1 MTTSEELP
9 DTGEADSGAAGAAG
23 AAAVAGL
30 GALMLYRSRRRA

>member
-9 DTGEADSGAAGAAG
+9 DTGEANPGAAG